1 MHSPLFV
8 RPGVR
13 RAVGRGLSLS
23 LFQLSPLPVFFYLCL
38 TAWTLDF
45 FWTFV
50 GEKPKKDRGVTRDSL
65 GK

>member
-13 RAVGRGLSLS
+13 RAVGKGLSLS

-45 FWTFV
+45 FGLLW
-50 GEKPKKDRGVTRDSL
+50 EKNQKKTEG
-65 GK
+65 